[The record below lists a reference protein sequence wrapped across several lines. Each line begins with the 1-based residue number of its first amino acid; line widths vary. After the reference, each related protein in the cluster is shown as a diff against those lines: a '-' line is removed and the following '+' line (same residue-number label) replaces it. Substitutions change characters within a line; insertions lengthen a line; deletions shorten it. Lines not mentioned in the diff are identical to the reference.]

1 MTKKEALDQI
11 KKYKHLIGK
20 TLNEDE
26 VEDIVLCPTKADI
39 LTPILLRLNEGAS
52 YEDLIAG
59 YDDFVNVV
67 VYDLNLYRFEG
78 RLMWDYLDHVIKK
91 HNLK

>member
-1 MTKKEALDQI
+1 MTRKEALAQI
-11 KKYKHLIGK
+11 KKYKYIIGE
-20 TLNEDE
+20 TLNDDE
-26 VEDIVLCPTKADI
+26 VEDIVLSPTKADI
-39 LTPILLRLNEGAS
+39 LTPILLRLNEGSS

-67 VYDLNLYRFEG
+67 VYDLDLFRFEG